1 MNSRVLLLAAALA
14 LACLALSAQARDLQ
28 QVGDDAEALIAAQ
41 VAAQVGRRGRR
52 CGWARRRQ
60 TGGPAHAAHL
70 GCRLACPAAAWA
82 AIAQHAG
89 AAGPPAAARGTVPH
103 PTAAAAPPPPLS
115 PQEEKI
121 KNYREFEQDHNNQQE
136 DLAASGGSGR
146 RGKKGRR
153 NNNND
158 DGTADY
164 SGGSAG
170 GSDGGSE
177 GGDAYNPYFGRDPS
191 GLSKAEK
198 RKARREAKKLG
209 MSLDEYL
216 GWQGG
221 SSTYDG
227 SEEEAPRKKGK
238 KGRRSG
244 PTDDLSTS
252 GALGGWR
259 RMCCCCWL
267 ECSGGWARCWDHM
280 LPLTRHVPVGPAS
293 LQMSP

>member
-1 MNSRVLLLAAALA
+1 MQAGCSCRCRGCTWAACRGSRPAGS
-14 LACLALSAQARDLQ
+14 CTRY
-28 QVGDDAEALIAAQ
+28 
-41 VAAQVGRRGRR
+41 RGAPNRRR
-52 CGWARRRQ
+52 CTR
-60 TGGPAHAAHL
+60 H
-70 GCRLACPAAAWA
+70 
-82 AIAQHAG
+82 
-89 AAGPPAAARGTVPH
+89 PPFSY
-103 PTAAAAPPPPLS
+103 L

-121 KNYREFEQDHNNQQE
+121 KNYREFEQDHNNEQE

-158 DGTADY
+158 DSADY

-170 GSDGGSE
+170 GSDGGSK
-177 GGDAYNPYFGRDPS
+177 GGDVYNPYFGRNPS

-221 SSTYDG
+221 ASAYDG

-238 KGRRSG
+238 NGRRSG

-252 GALGGWR
+252 GALGEWR
-259 RMCCCCWL
+259 CMRCC
-267 ECSGGWARCWDHM
+267 
-280 LPLTRHVPVGPAS
+280 
-293 LQMSP
+293 